1 MRYENIAY
9 LLGAYFHQ
17 DWFYD
22 HPTSDEVILYFL
34 DRESSDRCSALRQEI
49 IGLLSNPTEISQ
61 QFISEYNGYY
71 DPVADNLTIREWFEN
86 ILAALS
92 SRVK

>member
-1 MRYENIAY
+1 MQYENIAY

-34 DRESSDRCSALRQEI
+34 NRESSDRCSALRQEI

-61 QFISEYNGYY
+61 QFISEHNGYY
-71 DPVADNLTIREWFEN
+71 DPAADELTIREWFEN
-86 ILAALS
+86 ILVALS

>member
-9 LLGAYFHQ
+9 FLGAYFHQ

>member
-1 MRYENIAY
+1 MQYENIAY

>member
-1 MRYENIAY
+1 MQYENIAY

-61 QFISEYNGYY
+61 QFISEHNGYY
-71 DPVADNLTIREWFEN
+71 DPAADKLTIREWFEN